1 MTNSVLVLSL
11 LVFQSVAFATDPYIK
26 QVMRD
31 NPGLA
36 EESTPSYLRKE
47 AGIEVVADSPE
58 IEKRER
64 PGIIRMIQARGTRVY
79 TFDNEMG
86 SSFTL
91 TDRNCQ
97 RIWRTLQVQAI

>member
-47 AGIEVVADSPE
+47 AGIEVVADSP
-58 IEKRER
+58 
-64 PGIIRMIQARGTRVY
+64 
-79 TFDNEMG
+79 
-86 SSFTL
+86 
-91 TDRNCQ
+91 
-97 RIWRTLQVQAI
+97 